1 VLAFYDLTKD
11 ESERR
16 NEIDNPVFAAEIG
29 RLKALLAGYMERTND
44 PQLENYRKALAGQP
58 INFSAERLPKK
69 KK

>member
-1 VLAFYDLTKD
+1 
-11 ESERR
+11 
-16 NEIDNPVFAAEIG
+16 
-29 RLKALLAGYMERTND
+29 MERTND